1 MTVIIEARMDEI
13 FSLVHREVMRTD
25 YANLLAAG
33 MVITGGGA
41 MVEGCAELAEE
52 IFGMPVRIGIPRN
65 VTGLVDAVTQ
75 PIYATGVGLVQFGL
89 NHQNREGHLVN
100 GNGEMFNSI
109 LGRMKGWV
117 KDFF

>member
-1 MTVIIEARMDEI
+1 
-13 FSLVHREVMRTD
+13 
-25 YANLLAAG
+25 
-33 MVITGGGA
+33 
-41 MVEGCAELAEE
+41 MVEGCVDLAEE
-52 IFGMPVRIGIPRN
+52 VFGMPARLGTPRG

-89 NHQNREGHLVN
+89 EHQHREGQFASAN
-100 GNGEMFNSI
+100 GDMFNSI